1 MKKFLLKTLSLI
13 MVFTMIIGFT
23 TIAYA
28 ASNLHKINGAA
39 TESGGTL
46 TYESRTTS
54 TCYTI
59 KADAEYYG
67 SGSANGKYVT
77 VVVKRG
83 NIVVASGTIPLDG
96 QQHELSSPT
105 GQVAFSAATY
115 TVTVTPMF
123 YGAYGVSTYF
133 YN

>member
-1 MKKFLLKTLSLI
+1 
-13 MVFTMIIGFT
+13 MIIGFT

-28 ASNLHKINGAA
+28 ASNLHKVNGAA

-96 QQHELSSPT
+96 QQHELSSPYILNIQIIT
-105 GQVAFSAATY
+105 CSLYIVIY
-115 TVTVTPMF
+115 
-123 YGAYGVSTYF
+123 YF
-133 YN
+133 VNFLFQLSL